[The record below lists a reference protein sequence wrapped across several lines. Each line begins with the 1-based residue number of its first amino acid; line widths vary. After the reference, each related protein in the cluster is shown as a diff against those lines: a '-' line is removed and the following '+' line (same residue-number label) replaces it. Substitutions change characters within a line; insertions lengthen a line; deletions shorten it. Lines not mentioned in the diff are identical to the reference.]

1 MTIQSS
7 SLAVASDQRHVR
19 RQRLVQDFFAATF
32 SEQDGKIAESVSN
45 STNRLPF
52 DQELHPEVLSILD
65 NLEEIDQKL
74 KEHAAERPLSEI
86 NRVDLAILRVIYWES
101 VTKNTPIKVL
111 IDEAVELAKELGS
124 ESSSRFVNGVL
135 GKLLVEKKK

>member
-1 MTIQSS
+1 MTTQPSS
-7 SLAVASDQRHVR
+7 SAVATDQRHLR
-19 RQRLVQDFFAATF
+19 RQRLVQDLFAATF
-32 SEQDGKIAESVSN
+32 SEQDGKIKESVSN

-52 DQELHPEVLSILD
+52 DQELHPEVLTILD
-65 NLEEIDQKL
+65 NLEEIDKKL

-135 GKLLVEKKK
+135 GKLLVEKK